1 LSRNLVLVTFISQ
14 LVVVVFIVLLSLFE
28 GHIKK
33 IIYSYDSHNECV
45 LFHNLT
51 DLDRSEQNAPRS
63 FSPDCINLVLI

>member
-14 LVVVVFIVLLSLFE
+14 LVVVVFIDLSLFE
-28 GHIKK
+28 GHRKK